1 LSDQLFA
8 FEQHF
13 IERRL
18 ATLQAKY
25 AALGAFPH
33 EPLVAQLRADDVT
46 RCCTAARVLA
56 EQADPRAILPLA
68 AAYYE
73 YSRDR
78 YGYLVYRRPKVAA
91 LTVAIALWQLGE
103 WEELANVLSAESGHI
118 RASTLDALRCLDSAY
133 VLPCLRRA
141 VSHERLTYWVA
152 QALAQLGD
160 LQAVPVLIPLLQQ
173 SQVDT
178 RAVVAEALGRLGDPQ
193 AIPALTAMA
202 QTDDARTW
210 WGQQASDAAAA
221 AIQRIHQPF
230 RH

>member
-1 LSDQLFA
+1 MPSPARATERQAVGRLCYNAISPARCALSDQLFA

-56 EQADPRAILPLA
+56 EQADRRAILPLA

-78 YGYLVYRRPKVAA
+78 YG
-91 LTVAIALWQLGE
+91 
-103 WEELANVLSAESGHI
+103 
-118 RASTLDALRCLDSAY
+118 
-133 VLPCLRRA
+133 
-141 VSHERLTYWVA
+141 
-152 QALAQLGD
+152 
-160 LQAVPVLIPLLQQ
+160 
-173 SQVDT
+173 
-178 RAVVAEALGRLGDPQ
+178 
-193 AIPALTAMA
+193 
-202 QTDDARTW
+202 
-210 WGQQASDAAAA
+210 
-221 AIQRIHQPF
+221 
-230 RH
+230 